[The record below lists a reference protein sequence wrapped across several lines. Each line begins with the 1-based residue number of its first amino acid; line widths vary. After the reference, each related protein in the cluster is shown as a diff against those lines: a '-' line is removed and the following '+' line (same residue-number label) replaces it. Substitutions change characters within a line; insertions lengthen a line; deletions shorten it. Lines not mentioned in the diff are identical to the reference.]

1 MLDLLLG
8 LDLDWWILILPDPI
22 HVHLRLSLLLRCQT
36 VESDDV
42 LDPMNEFDEF
52 IGKHRLLFVN
62 EFIDFSDE
70 SLNILDYFAKITYC
84 LV

>member
-1 MLDLLLG
+1 
-8 LDLDWWILILPDPI
+8 LDWWIHIIPDPI
-22 HVHLRLSLLLRCQT
+22 HVHLGLSLLLRCQI

-52 IGKHRLLFVN
+52 IGNHRLLFVDKC
-62 EFIDFSDE
+62 IDFSDK
-70 SLNILDYFAKITYC
+70 SLNILDYLAQITNS